1 MPKQRETAS
10 DMTNSEQIVPREQP
24 STMDSPEGSTE
35 ARSNQDL
42 IARLAYAIY
51 QERGGEHGR
60 DLDDWLE
67 AERESRELDRNE
79 DG

>member
-35 ARSNQDL
+35 ARSDQNL
-42 IARLAYAIY
+42 IARRAYAIY